1 MTFPAVKGCCFVV
14 FWWGRKETQASGAIW
29 LDEQFTVAHSQWSA
43 HAPLPPFPL
52 SQPLT
57 TASKDRTPC
66 SFSGHGTMGAWCRRR
81 RTNTLHD
88 SVTLSLWLID
98 NVGVLDNSDKLE
110 CHMFHC
116 LSVCVGLCFI
126 TKCSMCEHAVSH
138 FVRGLILCWMSVCH
152 TCFPPSRE
160 PQLLLKAAAQHITPR
175 LQLGCTLCSPAYKAK
190 SICNSWNFCFIMK
203 LQFWKTKPQ
212 ITSNSS

>member
-14 FWWGRKETQASGAIW
+14 FWWGRKETRASGAIW

-57 TASKDRTPC
+57 TASEDRTPC

-116 LSVCVGLCFI
+116 LSVCRPVFHYKMLNVWARCESLCQR
-126 TKCSMCEHAVSH
+126 THSLLNVSVSYL
-138 FVRGLILCWMSVCH
+138 F
-152 TCFPPSRE
+152 
-160 PQLLLKAAAQHITPR
+160 
-175 LQLGCTLCSPAYKAK
+175 SPFTGAPAPLEGSSSAYY
-190 SICNSWNFCFIMK
+190 
-203 LQFWKTKPQ
+203 T
-212 ITSNSS
+212 